1 LSITL
6 NKGND
11 IMKKNMKNGTN
22 GNNLN
27 DDKQM
32 SKLIKAIKELDDLMA
47 ELNTLLN
54 DDKKRE
60 GKR

>member
-1 LSITL
+1 
-6 NKGND
+6 
-11 IMKKNMKNGTN
+11 
-22 GNNLN
+22 
-27 DDKQM
+27 M

>member
-1 LSITL
+1 MKRKTK
-6 NKGND
+6 NK
-11 IMKKNMKNGTN
+11 TN